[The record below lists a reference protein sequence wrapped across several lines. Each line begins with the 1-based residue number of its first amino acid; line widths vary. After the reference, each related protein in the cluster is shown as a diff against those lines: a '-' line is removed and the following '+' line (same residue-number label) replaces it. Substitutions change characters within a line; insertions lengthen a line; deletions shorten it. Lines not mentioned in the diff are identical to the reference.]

1 MDNIKGNGESSPPLI
16 EFPCDFTIKAMG
28 KSSETFVDLVLGII
42 RQHFPDFSEKK
53 LEKRFSQYTNYI
65 SLSFTVH
72 AQSREQL
79 DNLYRQLS
87 GAPEILVVL

>member
-1 MDNIKGNGESSPPLI
+1 MDNK

-28 KSSETFVDLVLGII
+28 KSSDDFVDLVLGIV
-42 RQHFPDFSEKK
+42 RQHFPDFSEQG
-53 LEKRFSQYTNYI
+53 LQKRFSQQTKYI

-72 AQSREQL
+72 AKSQEQL

-87 GAPEILVVL
+87 GHPDILIVL